1 MLKYIIAALSILL
14 LVSCAPQPVAQCP
27 VVNCPVLTCPD
38 QVANDD
44 NLYLSFIDVGQ
55 GDAILIRYKATE
67 MLIDCGKNSEGQ
79 IVVDFLKQKKVSELE
94 YLMETHQESDHIG
107 GCDEVLQQI
116 KTDAVISSGEIKD
129 TTSYRDVVSQMDIE
143 QSIIAHEGS
152 KWNIGPATLE
162 VIETNSTNEDSNLNS
177 IVSLLTYGNTK
188 ILLTGDC
195 DNSCE
200 DNLLSRNITA
210 NILKVAHHGSKYG
223 TEINFL
229 EMVKPSVAIISVG
242 VNSYGHPTQEVLD
255 RLSQEGITTYRTD
268 TSGTITFTINLQTYF
283 KTE

>member
-1 MLKYIIAALSILL
+1 MYKYIILTLL
-14 LVSCAPQPVAQCP
+14 CISLTSCATQPVTQCP
-27 VVNCPVLTCPD
+27 VVNCPVLKCPD
-38 QVANDD
+38 QIANDD
-44 NLYLSFIDVGQ
+44 NLYIYFIDVGQ
-55 GDAILIRYKATE
+55 GDATLIKYKSTE
-67 MLIDCGKNSEGQ
+67 MLLDCGKNSEGQ
-79 IVVDFLKQKKVSELE
+79 VVVDFLKQKKVSELE
-94 YLMETHQESDHIG
+94 YLMMTHPDSDHIG
-107 GCDEVLQQI
+107 GCDDVLQQI
-116 KTDAVISSGEIKD
+116 KTDTIVSSGEVKD
-129 TTSYRDVVSQMDIE
+129 TTSYREVTNEIDTE

-188 ILLTGDC
+188 VLLTGDC

-210 NILKVAHHGSKYG
+210 NIIKVAHHGSKYG

-242 VNSYGHPTQEVLD
+242 GNSYGHPTQEVLD

-268 TSGTITFTINLQTYF
+268 QSGTIAFTIDIQTYF